1 MRIHRGTARGVSLLE
16 VMVTVAVV
24 GILTAIT
31 IPVLRS
37 MAMRGHDAK
46 NQSSLRST
54 HQHFRIYANDNQDY
68 FVNAGRPKA
77 PGLPVVVDF
86 GPGNGWM
93 AMDYFVQ
100 VWKWPAVAALH
111 FGEAFP
117 TWHSTHDR
125 EAPARWQVATGAIA
139 NPQFIKDTSF
149 LYSRAMLADPYCF
162 ADGVSAS
169 AHRCLR
175 EVRWSEVAFPSS
187 KGLMVDFARPQRDPT
202 APFRNVSFVDGSVAL
217 IDFFAVAPQPPGAA
231 WVGQPILSTP
241 QGVLGRD
248 VVR

>member
-1 MRIHRGTARGVSLLE
+1 
-16 VMVTVAVV
+16 MVTVAVV

-54 HQHFRIYANDNQDY
+54 HQHFRIYANDNNDY

-77 PGLPVVVDF
+77 PGLPIVVDF

-93 AMDYFVQ
+93 AMHYFVQ

-111 FGEAFP
+111 FGGAFP
-117 TWHSTHDR
+117 TWHSTHEPVIPEGNGRPGGIDNPR
-125 EAPARWQVATGAIA
+125 YAFETKFHYSQAMMA
-139 NPQFIKDTSF
+139 NPFRFDAPGILNDFDAYRK
-149 LYSRAMLADPYCF
+149 
-162 ADGVSAS
+162 
-169 AHRCLR
+169 
-175 EVRWSEVAFPSS
+175 VRWSEVAFPAS
-187 KGLMVDFARPQRDPT
+187 KGLMQDVGRPQPQRGHT
-202 APFRNVSFVDGSVAL
+202 NRNVSFVDGSAAL
-217 IDFFAVAPQPPGAA
+217 VDLSQAPPAPDGITWAGIPVTA
-231 WVGQPILSTP
+231 TP
-241 QGVLGRD
+241 LGVLGRD